1 MLRSILNNMNKAFF
15 TLLILLTAALFC
27 AFGPGMG
34 EKEWLDWSNKCL
46 TDSYNPTR
54 DPKLKKWEIS
64 ITPEHFIHF
73 RKTYQ
78 HGKQLYYSLDLKQ
91 LDTINYQETP
101 SGSQLKF
108 KTLQDDI
115 IVQTYDDPKGN
126 IDSMSTELSIPVKGI
141 SPERLDSLN
150 DAIKYFKEEKL

>member
-1 MLRSILNNMNKAFF
+1 MKRASLM
-15 TLLILLTAALFC
+15 LLILLSAALFC
-27 AFGPGMG
+27 ASGPGMG

-46 TDSYNPTR
+46 TDSYNPAR
-54 DPKLKKWEIS
+54 DAKLKKWEIS

-91 LDTINYQETP
+91 LDTINYQETAA
-101 SGSQLKF
+101 GSQLKF
-108 KTLQDDI
+108 KTLHDDI

-126 IDSMSTELSIPVKGI
+126 IDSMSTELSIPVKEI